1 MALRKN
7 LILRRPRKRPSRRTQ
22 AADPAFIRELSNR
35 VFAGGVMRRPFCVV
49 FSLALSLAAIAAAAA
64 GSHGL
69 SLFGEL
75 KYPPDFKNF
84 EYVDPQAPRGGTMK
98 FSAIGTYDT
107 LNPFVVKG
115 VAAAGIGQV
124 FDTLAV
130 ASQDEPGS
138 EYGLIADSIDL
149 APDKLSVLYS
159 LRKEARF
166 QDGSPMTPA
175 DVVWTFNTLREKG
188 HPMYRSYYGDV
199 TEIASEGERGIRFRF
214 KSAENRELPQILGEM
229 PVLSKAYWSGRD
241 FAKTTLEPPLGS
253 GPYKVDSLDPG
264 RSITYRR
271 VADYWGAN
279 LPVNRGRQNVDVIR
293 YDYYRDGTIA
303 LEAFKAG
310 QYDIRRENSSKSWAT
325 GYDSPALR
333 QGLIKK
339 EVIPNQLPS
348 GMQGFGYNLRRPIFQ
363 DPRVRQALAYAFD
376 FEWSNKNLFYD
387 SYARTRSYFDN
398 SELAA
403 TGTPQGEE
411 LKTLE
416 KYRGKIPDEVFTKEY
431 NPPKYDGSGNI
442 RDGLRA
448 ALALLKEAG
457 WSFKNERLVD
467 DKTGQPF
474 AFEILLNDP
483 QMERIVLPLA
493 KNLERMGITARVR
506 TVDVAQYEKRM
517 ETFDFDTAVVVFG
530 QSLSPGNE
538 QREYWGSKSADEPGS
553 RNLLGIKSEVID
565 ELIEELIRSPD
576 RASLVAHTRVLD
588 RVLQYGYYVIPNFH
602 LSAFWVAYW
611 DKYRRPTISPK
622 YGVGLD
628 TWWVDPKAEQTIEAK
643 KGEVTKGEAK

>member
-1 MALRKN
+1 
-7 LILRRPRKRPSRRTQ
+7 
-22 AADPAFIRELSNR
+22 
-35 VFAGGVMRRPFCVV
+35 MRRLSGAF
-49 FSLALSLAAIAAAAA
+49 FGLLLSLAAITAAAAA

-69 SLFGEL
+69 SLFGDL

-84 EYVDPQAPRGGTMK
+84 EYVDPAAPKGGTMK

-115 VAAAGIGQV
+115 VPAAGIGQV
-124 FDTLAV
+124 FDTLTA
-130 ASQDEPGS
+130 ASEDEPGA
-138 EYGLIADSIDL
+138 EYGLIAESIDL
-149 APDKLSVLYS
+149 APDKLSVLYT

-166 QDGSPMTPA
+166 HDGTPITPD
-175 DVVWTFNTLREKG
+175 DVVWTFNTLRETG

-199 TEIASEGERGIRFRF
+199 TEVAPEGERGIRFRF
-214 KSAENRELPQILGEM
+214 KSAENRELPQIIGEM
-229 PVLSKAYWSGRD
+229 PVLSKAYWSARD
-241 FAKTTLEPPLGS
+241 FAKTTLDVPLGS
-253 GPYKVDSLDPG
+253 GPYKIDSLDPG

-271 VADYWGAN
+271 VADYWGAD
-279 LPVNRGRQNVDVIR
+279 LPVNKGRHNVDVIR

-310 QYDIRRENSSKSWAT
+310 QYDIRRENSSKAWAT

-333 QGLIKK
+333 EGLIKK

-348 GMQGFGYNLRRPIFQ
+348 GMQGFGYNLRRPIFE
-363 DPRVRQALAYAFD
+363 DARVRAALAYAFD

-387 SYARTRSYFDN
+387 AYARTRSYFDN

-411 LKTLE
+411 LKILE
-416 KYRGKIPDEVFTKEY
+416 KYRGKIPDEVFAKEY
-431 NPPKYDGSGNI
+431 DPPKYDGSGNI
-442 RDGLRA
+442 RAGLRA
-448 ALALLKEAG
+448 AIQLLKEAG
-457 WSFKNERLVD
+457 WSFKNEKLVS
-467 DKTGQPF
+467 DKTGEPF
-474 AFEILLNDP
+474 QFEILLDDP
-483 QMERIVLPLA
+483 QMERIVLPFTQ
-493 KNLERMGITARVR
+493 NLERMGVTARVR

-517 ETFDFDTAVVVFG
+517 ETFDFDMAVVVFG

-538 QREYWGSKSADEPGS
+538 QREYWGSRAADEEGS
-553 RNLLGIKSEVID
+553 RNLLGVKSPVVD

-576 RASLVAHTRVLD
+576 RASLIAHTRALD

-622 YGVGLD
+622 YGIGLD
-628 TWWVDPKAEQTIEAK
+628 AWWVDPKAEQTIEAK
-643 KGEVTKGEAK
+643 KGEAAKEAPK

>member
-1 MALRKN
+1 
-7 LILRRPRKRPSRRTQ
+7 
-22 AADPAFIRELSNR
+22 
-35 VFAGGVMRRPFCVV
+35 
-49 FSLALSLAAIAAAAA
+49 
-64 GSHGL
+64 
-69 SLFGEL
+69 
-75 KYPPDFKNF
+75 
-84 EYVDPQAPRGGTMK
+84 
-98 FSAIGTYDT
+98 
-107 LNPFVVKG
+107 
-115 VAAAGIGQV
+115 
-124 FDTLAV
+124 
-130 ASQDEPGS
+130 
-138 EYGLIADSIDL
+138 
-149 APDKLSVLYS
+149 
-159 LRKEARF
+159 
-166 QDGSPMTPA
+166 
-175 DVVWTFNTLREKG
+175 
-188 HPMYRSYYGDV
+188 
-199 TEIASEGERGIRFRF
+199 
-214 KSAENRELPQILGEM
+214 M

-241 FAKTTLEPPLGS
+241 FAKTTLDIPLGS

-403 TGTPQGEE
+403 TGVPQGEE

-416 KYRGKIPDEVFTKEY
+416 KYRGKVPEEVFTKEY

-457 WSFKNERLVD
+457 WIFKNEKLVN
-467 DKTGQPF
+467 DKTGEPF

-565 ELIEELIRSPD
+565 ELTEELVRSPD
-576 RASLVAHTRVLD
+576 RASLIAHTRALD

-622 YGVGLD
+622 YGIGLD

-643 KGEVTKGEAK
+643 KGEATKGEVK

>member
-1 MALRKN
+1 
-7 LILRRPRKRPSRRTQ
+7 
-22 AADPAFIRELSNR
+22 
-35 VFAGGVMRRPFCVV
+35 MRRLSGVV
-49 FSLALSLAAIAAAAA
+49 VTLVLSLAAIAAAAAA

-84 EYVDPQAPRGGTMK
+84 EYVDPQAPSGGSMR

-115 VAAAGIGQV
+115 VPAAGIGQI
-124 FDTLAV
+124 FDTLTV
-130 ASQDEPGS
+130 ASEDEPGS
-138 EYGLIADSIDL
+138 EYGLVADSIDL
-149 APDKLSVLYS
+149 APDKLSVLYT

-166 QDGSPMTPA
+166 HDGSPMTPD

-199 TEIASEGERGIRFRF
+199 TEIAQEGERGVRFRF
-214 KSAENRELPQILGEM
+214 KSAQNRELPQILGQM
-229 PVLSKAYWSGRD
+229 PVLSKKYWGTRD
-241 FAKTTLEPPLGS
+241 FTKTTLDPPLGS
-253 GPYKVDSLDPG
+253 GPYRIEALDPG

-271 VADYWGAN
+271 VADYWGAD
-279 LPVNRGRQNVDVIR
+279 LPVAKGRHNVDVMR

-310 QYDIRRENSSKSWAT
+310 QYDIRRENSSKNWAT

-348 GMQGFGYNLRRPIFQ
+348 GMQGFGYNLRRPLFQ
-363 DPRVRQALAYAFD
+363 DPLVRQALAYAFD
-376 FEWSNKNLFYD
+376 FEWSNTNLFYG

-403 TGTPQGEE
+403 TGLPQGAE
-411 LKTLE
+411 LAILE
-416 KYRGKIPDEVFTKEY
+416 KFRGKIPDAVFTAEY
-431 NPPKYDGSGNI
+431 NPPHHDGTGNI
-442 RDGLRA
+442 REGVRE
-448 ALALLKEAG
+448 ALKLLKAAG
-457 WSFKNERLVD
+457 WGFKNEKLVN

-474 AFEILLNDP
+474 EFEIVLNDP

-493 KNLERMGITARVR
+493 KNLERLGVTARVR

-517 ETFDFDTAVVVFG
+517 ETFDFDVAVVVFG

-538 QREYWGSKSADEPGS
+538 QREFWGSQAADEQGS
-553 RNLLGIKSEVID
+553 RNLLGIKSPVID
-565 ELIEELIRSPD
+565 ELVEALIRSPD
-576 RASLVAHTRVLD
+576 RASLIAHAHALD

-611 DKYRRPTISPK
+611 DKFRRPQLSPK
-622 YGVGLD
+622 YGIGLD
-628 TWWVDPKAEQTIEAK
+628 TWWVDPKAEQAIEAK
-643 KGEVTKGEAK
+643 KGEAAK

>member
-1 MALRKN
+1 
-7 LILRRPRKRPSRRTQ
+7 
-22 AADPAFIRELSNR
+22 
-35 VFAGGVMRRPFCVV
+35 MRRPFCVV
-49 FSLALSLAAIAAAAA
+49 FSLVLSLAAIAAMAAA

-75 KYPPDFKNF
+75 KYPPGFKNF
-84 EYVDPQAPRGGTMK
+84 EYVDPQAPKGGTMK

-115 VAAAGIGQV
+115 VAAAGIGQI

-138 EYGLIADSIDL
+138 EYALIAESIDL

-166 QDGSPMTPA
+166 HDGSPMTPG

-199 TEIASEGERGIRFRF
+199 TEIAQEGERGIRFRF

-241 FAKTTLEPPLGS
+241 FAKTTLDIPLGS

-403 TGTPQGEE
+403 TGVPQGEE

-457 WSFKNERLVD
+457 WIFKNEKLVN
-467 DKTGQPF
+467 DKTGEPF

-565 ELIEELIRSPD
+565 ELTEELVRSPD
-576 RASLVAHTRVLD
+576 RASLIAHTRALD

-622 YGVGLD
+622 YGIGLD